1 MRRTFEQ
8 FLAVFNS
15 LAPSQRITFVAIAL
29 LIPAGFLFFAW
40 NGSSSTMVPLSYGK
54 VFSNDELRNAEQALK
69 EAGLSKFR
77 SEGRQILAPAGEVEK
92 YNAALLQAG
101 SLPTHWAEELEKKLE
116 STNPFLTS
124 SESLKQTREA
134 LLTKHLVQMIM
145 GSPDFEDADVLWS
158 PASAGKSRFSR
169 DARMRAT
176 VVVRPKA
183 GHDLTTRQVQALRD
197 AVTFAIPDLKSTDV
211 TVYDQRKGE
220 SHTPES
226 ESDPLNGKQFALLRE
241 ASQLYE
247 SKIKNALAHI
257 SPDIVVTVNVDLD
270 PVQESTTQTVKYDLK
285 RSIEQQ
291 TSEQKR
297 TESYRQQPVQAE
309 PGLRSNQPRS
319 LANAPSSMQN
329 RQVTEENNST
339 TRSPGGESTYVKNL
353 PAMPKV
359 VTVSVLIPEDYYAKA
374 LEAQKSAPGQKAGG
388 KTIEKIKDETEQA
401 VKNIVAGAIPNP
413 DPKSITVSSFVS
425 VHEPPP
431 QITSSSWNT
440 ITSLLSQW
448 GGAVGLGLFA
458 VWALWMLKS
467 SASPRAASFEPPTEA
482 SVTVPAPSGGGSSGA
497 AAPVQSAAA
506 KKEKEK
512 EEIVIEEE
520 PMQSLNDRDRVQ
532 TMVRDNPEM
541 AVAIIGKWLQGA
553 R

>member
-1 MRRTFEQ
+1 MRRTLEQ

-15 LAPSQRITFVAIAL
+15 LAPSQRITFAAIAL
-29 LIPAGFLFFAW
+29 LIPAGFAFFAW
-40 NGSSSTMVPLSYGK
+40 NGSSSTMIPLSYGK

-69 EAGLSKFR
+69 DAGFSKFR
-77 SEGRQILAPAGEVEK
+77 SEGRQILAPAGDVEK
-92 YNAALLQAG
+92 YNAALLQSG

-124 SESLKQTREA
+124 AESLKQTREA
-134 LLTKHLVQMIM
+134 LLTKHLVQMIL

-158 PASAGKSRFSR
+158 PATSGKSRFSR

-176 VVVRPKA
+176 VIVKPRA
-183 GHDLTTRQVQALRD
+183 GHDLSTRQIQALRD

-220 SHTPES
+220 SYTPES
-226 ESDPLNGKQFALLRE
+226 ENDPLNGKQFALLRE

-257 SPDIVVTVNVDLD
+257 SPDIVVTVNVELE
-270 PVQESTTQTVKYDLK
+270 PFQESTTQTVKYDLK

-291 TSEQKR
+291 TSEQKK
-297 TESYRQQPVQAE
+297 TESFRQQPVQAE

-319 LANAPSSMQN
+319 LANTASNMQN
-329 RQVTEENNST
+329 RQLTEENNSV
-339 TRSPGGESTYVKNL
+339 TRSPGGESTYVKSL

-359 VTVSVLIPEDYYAKA
+359 VTVSVLVPEDYYSKA
-374 LEAQKSAPGQKAGG
+374 LETQKGAPGQKGG
-388 KTIEKIKDETEQA
+388 AKTIEKIKEETETA

-413 DPKSITVSSFVS
+413 DPKSITVSSFLP
-425 VHEPPP
+425 VHEAPPT
-431 QITSSSWNT
+431 ITPSSWNT
-440 ITSLLSQW
+440 VTSLFSQW

-458 VWALWMLKS
+458 IWALWMLR
-467 SASPRAASFEPPTEA
+467 ATTTPRANSTESSFEA
-482 SVTVPAPSGGGSSGA
+482 SINVPAPSGSGPGSGGGGSPGQPA
-497 AAPVQSAAA
+497 TA
-506 KKEKEK
+506 KKEK

-520 PMQSLNDRDRVQ
+520 PMQTLNDRDLVQ